1 MDSHVVEVNGLE
13 LAYDTFGAPG
23 DPTVVLVMGLGT
35 ARWAWP
41 DRLCEDI
48 ASAGRHV
55 VRFDNRDAGESTK
68 LDHLGDPDG
77 FDVLVRRRAPYSIQD
92 MADDL
97 LGLIDALGLGA
108 VHLVGASMGGFIAQT
123 AVIADPARF
132 RTLTLIM
139 SSTGSRR
146 VGRPAPKVVWH
157 LLRRRPARERAAAI
171 EQRVETFRLIG
182 SSGFAFDEDW
192 TRELAAMSYDR
203 AGADPIAYRRQLAAI
218 LTQPDRTRDLGQLQ
232 VPTLV
237 IHGLHDPLVHASGGL
252 ALARAIPRSTFVGY
266 TGMGHDLPRPLWRH
280 FARDIVDHTGG
291 APVRADTTT

>member
-1 MDSHVVEVNGLE
+1 MESGVVDVNGLD
-13 LAYDTFGAPG
+13 LAYDTFGVAG
-23 DPTVVLVMGLGT
+23 NPTVVLVMGLGT

-41 DRLCEDI
+41 DELCEGI
-48 ASAGRHV
+48 AAAGRYV

-68 LDHLGDPDG
+68 LDHLGDPNG
-77 FDVLVRRRAPYSIQD
+77 FDVLVRRQAPYALDD
-92 MADDL
+92 MAGDL
-97 LGLIDALGLGA
+97 LGMLDALGLGP

-123 AVIADPARF
+123 AVISDPSRF
-132 RTLTLIM
+132 ASLTLIM

-146 VGRPAPKVVWH
+146 VGRPAMRIVWH

-192 TRELAAMSYDR
+192 TRELAAISYDR
-203 AGADPIAYRRQLAAI
+203 AGVDPIAYRRQLAAI
-218 LTQPDRTRDLGQLQ
+218 LTQPDRTAQLGRLQL
-232 VPTLV
+232 PTLV
-237 IHGLHDPLVHASGGL
+237 IHGLHDPLVHPSGGL

-266 TGMGHDLPRPLWRH
+266 AGMGHDLPRPLWTH

-291 APVRADTTT
+291 VPLRSDARA